1 MTFTRSVRA
10 VEVDD
15 ETRELRVVAS
25 DESVDRYGD
34 IIRAKGWD
42 LKHFKNNPVLL
53 FSHDSRSPP
62 IGQVSKVKVEGTQLV
77 ATAKFLPEGTYDF
90 ADTIWRIVKAGALRA
105 VSVGFLPTAE
115 PVVIRDAHNDHITG
129 FEFVGQELL
138 ELSVVPVPANP
149 QALSLAKSFG
159 LSEETTYRLF
169 GGATERVASP
179 TLPASASTERDPE
192 EPTPQPGVRV
202 MQGTHAFP
210 RDLTMWESEKM
221 RRTLR
226 LKGTIR

>member
-1 MTFTRSVRA
+1 MTFTRSARA

-15 ETRELRVVAS
+15 DSREVRVVAS
-25 DESVDRYGD
+25 EESVDRYGD
-34 IIRAKGWD
+34 IVRASGWD
-42 LKHFKNNPVLL
+42 LKHFKRNPVLL
-53 FSHDSRSPP
+53 FAHDSRSPP
-62 IGQVSKVKVEGTQLV
+62 IGMVSKVGVEGDKLI
-77 ATAKFLPEGTYDF
+77 ATAKFLPEGVYDF

-105 VSVGFLPTAE
+105 VSVGFLPTEKPIA
-115 PVVIRDAHNDHITG
+115 IRDATNEHITG

-159 LSEETTYRLF
+159 LSDETIYRLF
-169 GGATERVASP
+169 GGATDGVASP
-179 TLPASASTERDPE
+179 APHVSASTESNAE
-192 EPTPQPGVRV
+192 EPTLQPGVRV

-210 RDLTMWESEKM
+210 RDLLHWPPEKM

-226 LKGTIR
+226 LKGTLR